1 MIHTFTSLHYVTGE
15 LYFYS
20 FFFFDESDN
29 SFPLSRLP
37 RFSES
42 FAPHA
47 AALPSCQQTCPH
59 SCWTAESPGLSASAW
74 LVRTSIVYALALVC
88 SCVRVQS
95 ATLF

>member
-42 FAPHA
+42 FCSTRGGPSVLSTN
-47 AALPSCQQTCPH
+47 LPSQLLD
-59 SCWTAESPGLSASAW
+59 SREPG
-74 LVRTSIVYALALVC
+74 T
-88 SCVRVQS
+88 
-95 ATLF
+95 